1 MRGKSKTQMLESRI
15 QELNDRLEQ
24 VTREKEQVVRE
35 KNGLEQQLAVF
46 REKVSGLEAQLSDRD
61 LEQLKE
67 EVRTKRAEYE
77 GLKELYSRKILEFE
91 ESREEKEQE
100 FAKEEAI
107 SRYNLENEIRDNR
120 QANQEYVAGTVKNFS
135 DSFNYYLN
143 QIKLLMDALGDVA
156 SQTGETLFL
165 QGNEDLKAKIGQEM
179 ADKLRNETGDLRDGD
194 GLVLIAGSE
203 EENVEEESDS
213 ISAEAEADPAQTDI
227 DNPAAEEDAPS
238 EEKV

>member
-1 MRGKSKTQMLESRI
+1 MRASQKIQMLESRI
-15 QELNDRLEQ
+15 RELDDRLGQ
-24 VTREKEQVVRE
+24 VTREKEQAISE
-35 KNGLEQQLAVF
+35 ITGLKQQLTDF
-46 REKVSGLEAQLSDRD
+46 REKVSELEAQLADRD

-77 GLKELYSRKILEFE
+77 GLKELYYRKIQEFE
-91 ESREEKEQE
+91 QSKEAKEQE

-165 QGNEDLKAKIGQEM
+165 SGSEDLKAKIGQEM
-179 ADKLRNETGDLRDGD
+179 ADKLRNETDDLRDGD
-194 GLVLIAGSE
+194 GLVLIASSG
-203 EENVEEESDS
+203 EEN
-213 ISAEAEADPAQTDI
+213 
-227 DNPAAEEDAPS
+227 AEETPEQHFDPIDAEPVETDPVENAS
-238 EEKV
+238 TETNPTEEA

>member
-1 MRGKSKTQMLESRI
+1 MRSRDKIQMLESRNR
-15 QELNDRLEQ
+15 ELNDRLDQ
-24 VTREKEQVVRE
+24 VTKEKEQAVSEINV
-35 KNGLEQQLAVF
+35 LERQLADF
-46 REKVSGLEAQLSDRD
+46 REKVSDLEAQLKDRD

-77 GLKELYSRKILEFE
+77 GLKELYNRKIQEFD

-100 FAKEEAI
+100 FAKEEAV

-120 QANQEYVAGTVKNFS
+120 QANQAYVAGTVKNFS

-165 QGNEDLKAKIGQEM
+165 GENADLKAKIGQEM
-179 ADKLRNETGDLRDGD
+179 ADKLRNETDDLRDGD
-194 GLVLIAGSE
+194 GLVLIASSGEESA
-203 EENVEEESDS
+203 EENAEESAEES
-213 ISAEAEADPAQTDI
+213 VAESAEEALGEAENDPAE
-227 DNPAAEEDAPS
+227 PELA
-238 EEKV
+238 